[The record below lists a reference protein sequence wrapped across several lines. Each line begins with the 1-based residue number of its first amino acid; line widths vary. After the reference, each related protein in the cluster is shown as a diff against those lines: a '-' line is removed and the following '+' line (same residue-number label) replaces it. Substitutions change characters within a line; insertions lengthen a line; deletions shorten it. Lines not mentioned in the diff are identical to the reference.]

1 MAMKTLITNEL
12 FLDFIECRYRFFIF
26 RHESPAQYV
35 KPSLSV
41 KDSSSQDGFLCAVWI
56 ARRNLRHD
64 LAEVALLS

>member
-1 MAMKTLITNEL
+1 MLGDRIIWANDRHLGHDVRLI
-12 FLDFIECRYRFFIF
+12 
-26 RHESPAQYV
+26 PAQYV

-56 ARRNLRHD
+56 AGRNLRHD